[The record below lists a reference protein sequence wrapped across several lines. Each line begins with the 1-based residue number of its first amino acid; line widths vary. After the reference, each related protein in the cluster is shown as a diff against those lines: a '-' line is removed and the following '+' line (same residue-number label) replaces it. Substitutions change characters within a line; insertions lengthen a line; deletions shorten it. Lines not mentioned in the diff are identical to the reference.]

1 MDYVFDLNT
10 AVEEDINKRI
20 EMQLAYIELRSPIII
35 ASEERDKMNKILEY
49 NGYKTRIVYSQ
60 EDDVYCGEIINIDD
74 SVSFHSE
81 NISTIEDEFHKAV
94 DDYIELC
101 KSIGKEPKIGW

>member
-1 MDYVFDLNT
+1 MDYVFDLNP
-10 AVEEDINKRI
+10 AGEEDINKRI
-20 EMQLAYIELRSPIII
+20 EMQLAYIELRRPIII
-35 ASEERDKMNKILEY
+35 ASEESDKMNKILEY

-60 EDDVYCGEIINIDD
+60 KDNVYCGAIINIGDC
-74 SVSFHSE
+74 VSFHSE
-81 NISTIEDEFHKAV
+81 SIFKIEDEFHKAV